1 MKIVYSMMVLDLIPF
16 VNNVGKGII
25 LMVLNVYKELILKYK
40 IVKFILMIKIDVMS
54 VKVVMLYQVMV

>member
-1 MKIVYSMMVLDLIPF
+1 MMVLDLIPF

-25 LMVLNVYKELILKYK
+25 LMVLNVYKELIHKYK

-54 VKVVMLYQVMV
+54 VKVGMLYQVMV

>member
-1 MKIVYSMMVLDLIPF
+1 MMVLDLIPF